1 MPSAPAADNCLV
13 IAGQLAGTC
22 ETRISPAGIPISRFF
37 LEHHSGQ
44 TEAGTPREARCRIA
58 VMACGEGLSRVVG
71 QLPSGTAVRVRGF
84 LSRANHRA
92 GEYRLVLHAAHI
104 EQIASATPVRPE
116 SS

>member
-1 MPSAPAADNCLV
+1 MPAAPAADNCLV

-22 ETRISPAGIPISRFF
+22 ETRISPAGIPISRFL

-71 QLPSGTAVRVRGF
+71 QLPSGAAVRVRGF

-104 EQIASATPVRPE
+104 EQIVVVTPE
-116 SS
+116 SL